1 MTNDGLPVIPAPLD
15 AGEDFHVGP
24 ELTVFEAAMIY
35 AGRHPHGGFLRDGT
49 VADHLRFLRAGAS
62 ELPKGTRTRTGSE
75 KVRSGE
81 RPRQSWDIY
90 CELMKRIEVGTII
103 PVRCA
108 YQRSG
113 ELDPVRT
120 RIRLDDVARLAA
132 ERGERPKYLRHI
144 QTGETTGKAANSKGG
159 PEKAANSKG
168 GPKYDLARRALDE
181 IYPRG
186 APPAGRRNERGIGAE
201 GRQVVDA
208 TRAKSAICPD
218 DFAGSGAAQ
227 VGNGSRHP
235 GHLRHDA
242 NAV

>member
-1 MTNDGLPVIPAPLD
+1 MPNDGLRVIPAPLD
-15 AGEDFHVGP
+15 AGKDFHVGP

-49 VADHLRFLRAGAS
+49 VADHLRFLHAGAS

-132 ERGERPKYLRHI
+132 ERGERPKYLRHM
-144 QTGETTGKAANSKGG
+144 QTGKASDKAGHSKGG
-159 PEKAANSKG
+159 A
-168 GPKYDLARRALDE
+168 KYNRVRRVLDE
-181 IYPRG
+181 IYPDGIPQQVDEPNGILVQKVGQLLKQQGVPVPSSPTIER
-186 APPAGRRNERGIGAE
+186 AAGRR
-201 GRQVVDA
+201 
-208 TRAKSAICPD
+208 K
-218 DFAGSGAAQ
+218 
-227 VGNGSRHP
+227 
-235 GHLRHDA
+235 
-242 NAV
+242 